1 MNFKE
6 HYRKKDWVYHLTMFL
21 FFVLA
26 VFVVDT
32 ILGVGPL
39 GKNLI
44 ISVVS
49 GLVILGMEIFFNQMS
64 SDIDKA
70 VEEDKRE
77 MKSFEVK
84 NNKKQQYNNIMKK
97 IVFALLALVAMMTSV
112 EAQNVKVKGTVK
124 DAKTGEVLP
133 LVNVGLMRTTD
144 TVFMRGAAS
153 DFNGVFEIKDVK
165 LGEYLM

>member
-1 MNFKE
+1 MVAFKD
-6 HYRKKDWVYHLTMFL
+6 HYKKRDWVYYLTMFL

-70 VEEDKRE
+70 VEEDKR
-77 MKSFEVK
+77 MG
-84 NNKKQQYNNIMKK
+84 I
-97 IVFALLALVAMMTSV
+97 T
-112 EAQNVKVKGTVK
+112 K
-124 DAKTGEVLP
+124 D
-133 LVNVGLMRTTD
+133 
-144 TVFMRGAAS
+144 
-153 DFNGVFEIKDVK
+153 KDN
-165 LGEYLM
+165 